1 MKPRKEHTQM
11 QYDKT
16 RAWKDEEYRESLEE
30 AIESPVAE
38 LSEAEL
44 EQITG
49 TGGYGGGAGGIGV
62 GGGVEKYGTSAF
74 GVVGNSYFCGNFSYR
89 PRTNVNLG
97 NRRNEDQDNDVK
109 ASFADVDLVNNN
121 RRNNRNNRFDFG
133 CSISG
138 GIGGGT
144 CIFGGN

>member
-1 MKPRKEHTQM
+1 M

>member
-1 MKPRKEHTQM
+1 M
-11 QYDKT
+11 QYDET

-97 NRRNEDQDNDVK
+97 DRRDEDHGDNDVK
-109 ASFADVDLVNNN
+109 ASFANVDLVRNN
-121 RRNNRNNRFDFG
+121 RRDTRNNRFDFG
-133 CSISG
+133 CSISSGFG
-138 GIGGGT
+138 GN

>member
-1 MKPRKEHTQM
+1 M

-49 TGGYGGGAGGIGV
+49 TGDGGYGGIGYGGIGYGGGVSEGYKSAGGI
-62 GGGVEKYGTSAF
+62 
-74 GVVGNSYFCGNFSYR
+74 VGNSYFCGNFSYR
-89 PRTNVNLG
+89 PRTNLNLG
-97 NRRNEDQDNDVK
+97 EQRRRDGNQGIF
-109 ASFADVDLVNNN
+109 AGPLADVDLTSTN
-121 RRNNRNNRFDFG
+121 RRDTRTNRFDFG
-133 CSISG
+133 CSISSGFG
-138 GIGGGT
+138 GN

>member
-1 MKPRKEHTQM
+1 M
-11 QYDKT
+11 QYNET

-49 TGGYGGGAGGIGV
+49 TGGYGGGGIGV
-62 GGGVEKYGTSAF
+62 GGGVEKYGVSAF
-74 GVVGNSYFCGNFSYR
+74 GVKGNSYYCGNFSIR
-89 PRTNVNLG
+89 PRTNLNLD

-109 ASFADVDLVNNN
+109 ASFASVDLVNNN

-133 CSISG
+133 CSISSGFG
-138 GIGGGT
+138 GN

>member
-1 MKPRKEHTQM
+1 M
-11 QYDKT
+11 QYDMT

-49 TGGYGGGAGGIGV
+49 TGAGGGGIGFGGGVSEGYKSAGGI
-62 GGGVEKYGTSAF
+62 
-74 GVVGNSYFCGNFSYR
+74 VGNSYYCGNFSIR
-89 PRTNVNLG
+89 PRTNLNLAD
-97 NRRNEDQDNDVK
+97 RRNEDQDNDNDVK
-109 ASFADVDLVNNN
+109 ASFATVDLVHNN
-121 RRNNRNNRFDFG
+121 RRNTRNNRFDFG